1 MKIIIYFHNLLDKF
15 KNKDKDKYTLD
26 DIEFI
31 KVK

>member
-15 KNKDKDKYTLD
+15 KNKDKNTLD
-26 DIEFI
+26 DTEFI